1 MKARL
6 FCPIRKNLFNAK
18 ESTIGTFDLNEIL
31 NSFIDVVKM
40 DIEGSELDLLP
51 LFYRKQNLIGA
62 LYAEIHASKFE
73 NPNKFMEEALKY
85 KAGNFYFNWI

>member
-1 MKARL
+1 MERSNLQKLSYIVTLVLINIRIYTKVKARL

-62 LYAEIHASKFE
+62 LYAD
-73 NPNKFMEEALKY
+73 LGRY
-85 KAGNFYFNWI
+85 